1 MQTLGLSDSTTRS
14 ESRLKSL
21 FWPSI
26 ESGADVDYLAV
37 QGFWV
42 CTFVGTMS
50 LVLLTLGSHPITGL
64 LVFLLFHVGGIGV
77 REHNPFAATIMLVYY
92 MVDFL
97 ASALFLLNSPGIG
110 VVRII
115 IIALLLSNVRATWI
129 ADHWKPDSEEAALPP
144 RFGETFVDQLAD
156 RWPAFVWPKV
166 KVLYYIF
173 SVGYLALTVAGL
185 IVMTLRGRPF

>member
-26 ESGADVDYLAV
+26 DSGADVDYLAV

-42 CTFVGTMS
+42 CTIVGTMS
-50 LVLLTLGSHPITGL
+50 LVFLTLGSHPITGL
-64 LVFLLFHVGGIGV
+64 LVFLLFHLGGIGV

-110 VVRII
+110 GVRII

-144 RFGETFVDQLAD
+144 RFGETFVDKLAD

-185 IVMTLRGRPF
+185 IVTTLRGRPF

>member
-1 MQTLGLSDSTTRS
+1 M
-14 ESRLKSL
+14 
-21 FWPSI
+21 
-26 ESGADVDYLAV
+26 
-37 QGFWV
+37 
-42 CTFVGTMS
+42 CTIVGTMS
-50 LVLLTLGSHPITGL
+50 LVFLTLGSHPITGL
-64 LVFLLFHVGGIGV
+64 LVFLLFHLGGIGV

-144 RFGETFVDQLAD
+144 RFGETFVDKLAD

-185 IVMTLRGRPF
+185 IVTTLRGRPF

>member
-1 MQTLGLSDSTTRS
+1 
-14 ESRLKSL
+14 
-21 FWPSI
+21 
-26 ESGADVDYLAV
+26 
-37 QGFWV
+37 
-42 CTFVGTMS
+42 
-50 LVLLTLGSHPITGL
+50 
-64 LVFLLFHVGGIGV
+64 
-77 REHNPFAATIMLVYY
+77 MLVYY

-144 RFGETFVDQLAD
+144 RFGETFVDKLAD

-185 IVMTLRGRPF
+185 IVTTLRGRPF